1 MILKYK
7 DTFITDN
14 SQEAKE
20 NSFFLITKQN
30 EKFAKEAQNNGVKL
44 ITVDQCK
51 QMLNIDK
58 NIKII
63 GITGT
68 NGKTTVSTL
77 LYELLLKLG
86 YKCTLCG
93 TRGVFINGKNL
104 ASKSLTTPPI
114 LALLSFLQQSSLEK
128 NDFFIMEVSSH
139 AIVQDRIEGVNFFAK
154 IFTNLSQDHLDFHKN
169 FQNYKES
176 KELFLKDETLKIINA
191 DEDIKYNEKN
201 SISYGLNSSADYKI
215 LSYDLKDGIKAK
227 IKHKNNIFEIKSSL
241 VGLFNLYNI
250 LAALT
255 LLKELGIEDEKIS
268 KALSEFKGVAGRMEL
283 VAKNIIV
290 DFAHTPD
297 GIEKVL
303 SSMKDKNLIVLFGAG
318 GNRDKSKRALMAK
331 VAKKYA
337 SKLIITS
344 DNPRNEEPMDII
356 NDILSGIEKDE
367 TVFVEVDRKKAIKKA
382 LELRKNDDFVL
393 ILGKGDENYQEI
405 KNVKY
410 PFNDKEIVL
419 EILTKLA

>member
-30 EKFAKEAQNNGVKL
+30 EKFAKEAQNNGAKL

-128 NDFFIMEVSSH
+128 NDFFIYV
-139 AIVQDRIEGVNFFAK
+139 V
-154 IFTNLSQDHLDFHKN
+154 
-169 FQNYKES
+169 
-176 KELFLKDETLKIINA
+176 
-191 DEDIKYNEKN
+191 
-201 SISYGLNSSADYKI
+201 
-215 LSYDLKDGIKAK
+215 
-227 IKHKNNIFEIKSSL
+227 
-241 VGLFNLYNI
+241 
-250 LAALT
+250 
-255 LLKELGIEDEKIS
+255 
-268 KALSEFKGVAGRMEL
+268 
-283 VAKNIIV
+283 
-290 DFAHTPD
+290 
-297 GIEKVL
+297 
-303 SSMKDKNLIVLFGAG
+303 
-318 GNRDKSKRALMAK
+318 
-331 VAKKYA
+331 
-337 SKLIITS
+337 
-344 DNPRNEEPMDII
+344 
-356 NDILSGIEKDE
+356 
-367 TVFVEVDRKKAIKKA
+367 
-382 LELRKNDDFVL
+382 
-393 ILGKGDENYQEI
+393 
-405 KNVKY
+405 
-410 PFNDKEIVL
+410 
-419 EILTKLA
+419 